1 MGKKKSRRKRTFEE
15 KIKNNT
21 EQLIC
26 PYCGEPVLDAWEMAE
41 HEIRHQYVKSEKEWD
56 KKYENN
62 GRGE

>member
-1 MGKKKSRRKRTFEE
+1 
-15 KIKNNT
+15 
-21 EQLIC
+21 
-26 PYCGEPVLDAWEMAE
+26 VLDAWEMAE